1 LIHFSSDVFS
11 SGSNS
16 YSFLIQSY
24 ASGRFTLAINIDK
37 KKAVIASIAG
47 AVVIVL
53 IIIALINGKGSADRN
68 QAEKQKQ
75 INSLFNFM
83 TGEGEIKIDPD
94 KIEKFEVTQAKI
106 IQDVILEKKTVCSGE
121 DVLVTV
127 VGHNPNGS
135 DANLAYRISD
145 TRGNPAILRFIK
157 PGKREFYV
165 VAQDGGSHV
174 DFKPVVI
181 DVVDCPDKIQLVLEG
196 KLASLKSEEAEFE
209 VVKKT
214 GIGERCTYEW
224 DFGDGSKTTGA
235 YGYITHNYALRDQKA
250 FQSTFTATVKATDSE
265 GRTATGRCSISLPN
279 THYISSLLND
289 AIIPAQYNSF
299 PVLKGSYYEVPVS
312 FKNIYDTD
320 AFFSSAGIEVQP
332 CTSSK
337 NNATV
342 NANPG
347 SLLGTSRLNAGETSS
362 DVLRIDRSM
371 IPAGTCN
378 LIIRFTG
385 ELANR
390 KPVSSAVYLNIVPEG
405 TDAADRKK
413 VVSDKDMVEK
423 LEKAA
428 RILGRGRPITP
439 DDLKRLE
446 KEGKL

>member
-1 LIHFSSDVFS
+1 MPI
-11 SGSNS
+11 
-16 YSFLIQSY
+16 
-24 ASGRFTLAINIDK
+24 TIDK
-37 KKAVIASIAG
+37 KKTLIVIGAAAAVI
-47 AVVIVL
+47 L
-53 IIIALINGKGSADRN
+53 IIILYALVSKPDSADGN
-68 QAEKQKQ
+68 PGEKQKH

-83 TGEGEIKIDPD
+83 TDVSEMKIDPD
-94 KIEKFEVTQAKI
+94 KIEKFEINQAKI

-121 DVLVTV
+121 DFLVTV

-135 DANLAYRISD
+135 DANLAYRVGD
-145 TRGNPAILRFIK
+145 ARGNPAIIRFIK

-165 VAQDGGSHV
+165 VVQDEGSHI
-174 DFKPVVI
+174 DFKKVDI
-181 DVVDCPDKIQLVLEG
+181 NVVDCPDRVQLVLEG

-224 DFGDGSKTTGA
+224 DFGDGSKTNGT

-250 FQSTFTATVKATDSE
+250 FQSAFTVTVKATDSE

-320 AFFSSAGIEVQP
+320 AFFSGAVIEVQP
-332 CTSSK
+332 CASSK
-337 NNATV
+337 NSAAV

-347 SLLGTSRLNAGETSS
+347 SLLGVSRLTAGETSS

-378 LIIRFTG
+378 LIVRLTG
-385 ELANR
+385 ELANQ
-390 KPVSSAVYLNIVPEG
+390 KPVTSAVYLNIVPEG

-413 VVSDKDMVEK
+413 VVSDKNMVEK

>member
-1 LIHFSSDVFS
+1 M
-11 SGSNS
+11 
-16 YSFLIQSY
+16 
-24 ASGRFTLAINIDK
+24 AITMDK
-37 KKAVIASIAG
+37 KKAVIVISA
-47 AVVIVL
+47 AVAVAVIIILFVL
-53 IIIALINGKGSADRN
+53 INRPDSADSKPVDR
-68 QAEKQKQ
+68 QKH

-83 TGEGEIKIDPD
+83 TDESEMKIDPD
-94 KIEKFEVTQAKI
+94 KIEKFEINQAKI

-127 VGHNPNGS
+127 AAQNPNGS
-135 DANLAYRISD
+135 DANLAYRVGD
-145 TRGNPAILRFIK
+145 TRGNPAVIRFIK

-165 VAQDGGSHV
+165 VVQDEGSHI
-174 DFKPVVI
+174 DFKKVDI
-181 DVVDCPDKIQLVLEG
+181 NVVDCPDRVQLVLEG

-224 DFGDGSKTTGA
+224 DFGDGSKATGT

-250 FQSTFTATVKATDSE
+250 FQSTFTVKVNATDSD

-320 AFFSSAGIEVQP
+320 AFFSGAVIEVQP
-332 CTSSK
+332 CASSK
-337 NNATV
+337 NSAAV

-347 SLLGTSRLNAGETSS
+347 SLLGVSRLTAGETSS

-378 LIIRFTG
+378 LIVRLTG

-390 KPVSSAVYLNIVPEG
+390 KPVTSAVYLNIVPEG

-413 VVSDKDMVEK
+413 VISDKNMVEK